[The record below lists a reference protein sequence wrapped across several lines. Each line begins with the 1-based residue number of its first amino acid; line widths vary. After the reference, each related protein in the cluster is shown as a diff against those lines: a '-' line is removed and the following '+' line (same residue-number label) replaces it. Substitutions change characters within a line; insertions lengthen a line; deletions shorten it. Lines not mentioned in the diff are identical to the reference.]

1 MITLFIRHKRPT
13 MLNNLPFQSE
23 SLLRNLKITGFQVE
37 IRFGF
42 DPKAMP
48 KKDSGKESCLQWT
61 SIANPAQY
69 SSSRLI

>member
-48 KKDSGKESCLQWT
+48 K
-61 SIANPAQY
+61 
-69 SSSRLI
+69 